1 MNNKKK
7 SEKVMY
13 VDGMTCVHCKA
24 RVEKALNEI
33 SGVNAVVNLD
43 EKLVNISL
51 NNDVDDYILSEV
63 VTKAG
68 YDVKGVKDAG

>member
-1 MNNKKK
+1 M
-7 SEKVMY
+7 
-13 VDGMTCVHCKA
+13 HCKA

-51 NNDVDDYILSEV
+51 NNDVDDDILSEV

>member
-1 MNNKKK
+1 M
-7 SEKVMY
+7 E
-13 VDGMTCVHCKA
+13 
-24 RVEKALNEI
+24 
-33 SGVNAVVNLD
+33 

-51 NNDVDDYILSEV
+51 NNDVDDDILSEV